1 MTEQNT
7 LNINIKSEEN
17 TMAIDIT
24 AKINFKMSNL
34 LHLCTIKSPTLS
46 AFISSKCNSY
56 HALEKCEGVKF
67 SNKNNETQLIEKNEN
82 TIPEQ
87 KTYKNALL
95 IGCNYK
101 KTEYELN
108 GCINDANNIK
118 KLLTDIYGFDNT
130 ELMTDDTPIL
140 PTKNNILTG
149 ITRLLNNANCGDILF
164 LSFSG
169 HGLNIKDRNMDETD
183 LLDEVIVSLDLNYII
198 DDELNSLIRSH
209 LKKDVTL
216 FALFDSCHSGTMLD
230 LRYHYLDS
238 TTSNKDTEELKYL
251 EMEGNIVMISGCMD
265 KQTSMDVYIRSAKMY
280 QGIMT
285 AVFLD
290 TIKKNPDVSW
300 NDLLTTMRSELK
312 LAKYSQI
319 PQLSSGKKLDV
330 TLKFLHA

>member
-1 MTEQNT
+1 
-7 LNINIKSEEN
+7 
-17 TMAIDIT
+17 
-24 AKINFKMSNL
+24 
-34 LHLCTIKSPTLS
+34 
-46 AFISSKCNSY
+46 
-56 HALEKCEGVKF
+56 
-67 SNKNNETQLIEKNEN
+67 
-82 TIPEQ
+82 
-87 KTYKNALL
+87 L